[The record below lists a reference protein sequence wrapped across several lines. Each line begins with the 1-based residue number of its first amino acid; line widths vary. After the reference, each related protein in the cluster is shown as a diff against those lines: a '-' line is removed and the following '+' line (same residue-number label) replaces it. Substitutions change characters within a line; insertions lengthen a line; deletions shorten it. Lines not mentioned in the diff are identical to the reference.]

1 MQTRE
6 EAIAYLREHGFHA
19 VARDWAMG
27 ETIGIFAEKLNEML
41 YAGIIYIYPSE
52 KGWSIATE
60 LNNLDLNYAS
70 LSEAVLAAEQIAPRY
85 RAWMREIYQ
94 SLETQEPQVTPDRAP
109 KPAPN
114 ENQLKSEGL
123 INWKAPHLKAGMHLF
138 RSTEEM
144 RRIWLSHGGGDT
156 GMPDIDFAKY
166 MVAAIFV
173 DAGEYHTAPCI
184 LSIEKVDNR
193 IKVFYG
199 TMHRPWPM
207 IDPHC
212 VVKVA
217 YADGEVE
224 FIDTGESDQLR

>member
-1 MQTRE
+1 MKSRA
-6 EAIAYLREHGFHA
+6 EAVAYLRERGFQA
-19 VARDWAMG
+19 FERDWAMG
-27 ETIGIFAEKLNEML
+27 ETIAIFAEKLSENHC
-41 YAGIIYIYPSE
+41 AGIIYIYPSE
-52 KGWSIATE
+52 KGWSLATQ
-60 LNNLDLNYAS
+60 LTIDLDYAS

-85 RAWMREIYQ
+85 RAWKREIYQ
-94 SLETQEPQVTPDRAP
+94 SLETQEPRIIPDRVP

-114 ENQLKSEGL
+114 ENHLKSEGL
-123 INWKAPHLKAGMHLF
+123 LRWNAPHLKAGMHLF

-144 RRIWLSHGGGDT
+144 RRIWISHGGGET

-193 IKVFYG
+193 IKVRYG